1 METYLLEFPD
11 APLAQLSTIRNAD
24 RIACI
29 EDGQIVEIGSHDE
42 LMRKAG
48 RYVDLIA
55 AQL

>member
-1 METYLLEFPD
+1 MVEEG
-11 APLAQLSTIRNAD
+11 R
-24 RIACI
+24 
-29 EDGQIVEIGSHDE
+29 IVEIGSHEE